1 MDENCGAFCKN
12 GSALI
17 LIFFFSEVVGMRNL
31 LNFLL
36 KYDYWLLFVLLE
48 VVSFILL
55 FRFNS
60 YQGSVFFTSAN
71 RVAGSIYEVANE
83 ITSYFGL
90 HTVNRDLVRRNVELE
105 LQVESLNRALKGYMR
120 DTTEVEKSM
129 YQNVLADYSIYPA
142 EVVNNSLTH
151 VDNYITINKGDAD
164 SIRTEMGVVSGN
176 GVVGI
181 VYQTSAHYA
190 IVLPVLNSK
199 SSISCKIQRTDY
211 FGSLKW
217 NGGSSLYAWLKDI
230 PRHSEFSLGDTV
242 VTSGHSAVFPEGIPV
257 GVVDDMADSHDG
269 LSYVLKVK
277 LFTDFARLNDVNVI
291 SFRGRPEQAELE
303 NNIK

>member
-1 MDENCGAFCKN
+1 MDENCGAFCEN

-105 LQVESLNRALKGYMR
+105 LQVESLSRALKGYMR

-129 YQNVLADYSIYPA
+129 YQNVLADYFIYPA

-199 SSISCKIQRTDY
+199 AVSVVKSSGRIISDR
-211 FGSLKW
+211 
-217 NGGSSLYAWLKDI
+217 
-230 PRHSEFSLGDTV
+230 
-242 VTSGHSAVFPEGIPV
+242 
-257 GVVDDMADSHDG
+257 
-269 LSYVLKVK
+269 
-277 LFTDFARLNDVNVI
+277 
-291 SFRGRPEQAELE
+291 
-303 NNIK
+303 

>member
-1 MDENCGAFCKN
+1 
-12 GSALI
+12 
-17 LIFFFSEVVGMRNL
+17 MRNL

-36 KYDYWLLFVLLE
+36 KYDYWLLFVFLE

-71 RVAGSIYEVANE
+71 RIAGNIYEVASE

-105 LQVESLNRALKGYMR
+105 LQVESLSKALKAYTR
-120 DTTEVEKSM
+120 DTTEVEKN
-129 YQNVLADYSIYPA
+129 YKDVLADYSIYPA
-142 EVVNNSLTH
+142 QVVNNSLTH
-151 VDNYITINKGDAD
+151 VDNYITINKGSAD
-164 SIRTEMGVVSGN
+164 SICAEMGVVSGN
-176 GVVGI
+176 GIVGI

-199 SSISCKIQRTDY
+199 SSISCKIRRTDY

-217 NGGSSLYAWLKDI
+217 SGGSSLYAWLRDI

-257 GVVDDMADSHDG
+257 GMVDDIMDSHDG

-291 SFRGRPEQAELE
+291 SSRGQSEQAVLE
-303 NNIK
+303 DNIK

>member
-1 MDENCGAFCKN
+1 
-12 GSALI
+12 
-17 LIFFFSEVVGMRNL
+17 MRNL

-36 KYDYWLLFVLLE
+36 KYDYWLLFVFLE

-71 RVAGSIYEVANE
+71 RIAGNIYEVASE

-105 LQVESLNRALKGYMR
+105 LQVESLSKALKAYTR
-120 DTTEVEKSM
+120 D
-129 YQNVLADYSIYPA
+129 
-142 EVVNNSLTH
+142 
-151 VDNYITINKGDAD
+151 
-164 SIRTEMGVVSGN
+164 
-176 GVVGI
+176 
-181 VYQTSAHYA
+181 SAHYA

-199 SSISCKIQRTDY
+199 SSISCKIRRTDY

-217 NGGSSLYAWLKDI
+217 SGGSSLYAWLRDI

-257 GVVDDMADSHDG
+257 GMVDDIMDSHDG

-291 SFRGRPEQAELE
+291 SARGQSEQAVLE
-303 NNIK
+303 DNIK

>member
-1 MDENCGAFCKN
+1 MDENCGAFCEN

-105 LQVESLNRALKGYMR
+105 LQVESLSRALKGYMR

-176 GVVGI
+176 GG
-181 VYQTSAHYA
+181 SRHC
-190 IVLPVLNSK
+190 LP
-199 SSISCKIQRTDY
+199 D
-211 FGSLKW
+211 FGSLRYRIA
-217 NGGSSLYAWLKDI
+217 GI
-230 PRHSEFSLGDTV
+230 EFKKQYQL
-242 VTSGHSAVFPEGIPV
+242 
-257 GVVDDMADSHDG
+257 
-269 LSYVLKVK
+269 
-277 LFTDFARLNDVNVI
+277 
-291 SFRGRPEQAELE
+291 
-303 NNIK
+303 